1 MIYAYLRYSTNKQD
15 ERQQMNTIENFLQ
28 GKGISID
35 KFVMDE
41 GVSGGVT
48 YKKRKLYGL
57 VQKMT
62 SGDILIVTEASRLGR
77 SMSDL
82 NKLVNDELR
91 PRGVRLI
98 IINMGF
104 DVDCSKIKAM
114 DEILLSFFGFAAQIE
129 KEMIQERTRNGL
141 EARKKAGKEIGG
153 TNNLWGSKTGANR
166 AEALEKAREQM
177 AIVRRERAKKDPANL
192 YFKEFMED
200 WRESGK
206 KLDWD
211 AIASKLNDRGRKTS
225 TGLPFT
231 ATRARGMDEKI
242 RKIFST
248 KQVLWIN

>member
-15 ERQQMNTIENFLQ
+15 ERQQMNTIENFLT
-28 GKGISID
+28 GKGFSVD

-41 GVSGGVT
+41 GVSGGIT

-57 VQKMT
+57 AQGMKA
-62 SGDILIVTEASRLGR
+62 GDTLIVTEASRLGR

-141 EARKKAGKEIGG
+141 ESRKKAGMQIGG
-153 TNNLWGSKTGANR
+153 TNDLWGKNTGADR
-166 AEALEKAREQM
+166 TEALDKARE
-177 AIVRRERAKKDPANL
+177 ASAAAKRDRAKKDPNNVA
-192 YFKEFMED
+192 FREFMED

-211 AIASKLNDRGRKTS
+211 AISAKLNERGKLTS
-225 TGLPFT
+225 SGLPFT
-231 ATRARGMDEKI
+231 PARAKSMDQNV
-242 RKIFST
+242 RRIFST